1 MMESYK
7 STIRKVFSIVFNSK
21 AYLDSIQ
28 SAKLSGSKA
37 DSPTHPTL
45 LKNESIENEYT
56 MSAEYLQKEAYHG
69 SSMSYQVAQI
79 LLWSFIAILIA
90 PILVIVNI
98 LFQFR
103 DSKYSWAAITGCLFF
118 IISLISYFLRTSK
131 ELDESYSAQW
141 EMKTRTTAQEV
152 QDRIYAK
159 DRNTKFRTT
168 HLAHIQNLQTIP
180 ENQSPRSL
188 HNMRHQ
194 MNEKFTVAMKDM
206 TSETR
211 VKLNI
216 YLIISGA
223 LSIIPYWA
231 AHHYYNTPTSFSEA
245 KNHLVLLSKALVVII
260 MYTTVL
266 HQTKFWIE
274 ELERER
280 SCIMRGWDIVN

>member
-1 MMESYK
+1 MESYK
-7 STIRKVFSIVFNSK
+7 SSIRKVFSIIFNWK
-21 AYLDSIQ
+21 IYPGIIR
-28 SAKLSGSKA
+28 SAKPSESRV
-37 DSPTHPTL
+37 DSVAHATL
-45 LKNESIENEYT
+45 HKDDSIENEYI
-56 MSAEYLQKEAYHG
+56 MSAEYLQQEAYHG

-103 DSKYSWAAITGCLFF
+103 DSKYSWAAITGCVFF
-118 IISLISYFLRTSK
+118 ITSLIFYFLRTSK

-141 EMKTRTTAQEV
+141 GMKTRDTAQEV
-152 QDRIYAK
+152 QNRIYAK
-159 DRNTKFRTT
+159 DRNAKFRTT
-168 HLAHIQNLQTIP
+168 HLADMHGLQTIP

-188 HNMRHQ
+188 GNMRHQ
-194 MNEKFTVAMKDM
+194 MNEKFVAAMKDM

-223 LSIIPYWA
+223 LSIIPYCA
-231 AHHYYNTPTSFSEA
+231 AQHYYNNPTSFSEA
-245 KNHLVLLSKALVVII
+245 TNHLVLLSKALVVII

-266 HQTKFWIE
+266 YQTKFWIE